1 MGSLLN
7 RIAKNKS
14 GEKDKTSD
22 YSKESDINNI
32 QTKPFFKEKNIL
44 ATDYKYYEYTFV
56 IEANKL
62 SIYDIYKLKDIN
74 DSFYLAFLT
83 FQNKK
88 DIKIL
93 KYNFINKTTEKVTIN
108 LPSFTIFPTKIKY
121 FYDQIQNKENLFI
134 LLGRKI
140 RIFLIKNDSQYEE
153 ETNGIIIKTYNQIHD
168 FEIIYDKYKKINYLI
183 ISKFFKL
190 DSIKQ
195 KRISI
200 YKFIENEI
208 VIINEYKTRW
218 WGFNSKRQK
227 FLLIWENKVAQN
239 FYLITSHYT
248 KLKFMEISDKANE
261 NIYDFNIIS
270 SDNCSYNEFDYFG
283 CIIYNVNNTDYLYI
297 CNDFDALIIIDLYK
311 KEIISKISF
320 IKDITS
326 IINWNQKYIIISTLK
341 YIYTFDTKINKIIN
355 KYLINTNGEIISI
368 KKINVVKNC
377 PFSLS
382 VDTTDGKIIII

>member
-7 RIAKNKS
+7 RTAKNK
-14 GEKDKTSD
+14 TSD
-22 YSKESDINNI
+22 GIKN
-32 QTKPFFKEKNIL
+32 KPFFKEKKIL
-44 ATDYKYYEYTFV
+44 TTNYEYYDYYSANE
-56 IEANKL
+56 EATKL

-153 ETNGIIIKTYNQIHD
+153 ETNGIIIKTYDQIHD

-183 ISKFFKL
+183 ISNFYSYFGGRNGNK
-190 DSIKQ
+190 
-195 KRISI
+195 ISI

-208 VIINEYKTRW
+208 EIINEYKTGD
-218 WGFNSKRQK
+218 WGVVNSKRK
-227 FLLIWENKVAQN
+227 KILLTWENKLAQN
-239 FYLITSHYT
+239 FYIITSNYT
-248 KLKFMEISDKANE
+248 SLKFVEISDKANE
-261 NIYDFNIIS
+261 NIYGFNIATS
-270 SDNCSYNEFDYFG
+270 ENFDKNEFNFFG
-283 CIIYNVNNTDYLYI
+283 CIIYNINNTDYLYI
-297 CNDFDALIIIDLYK
+297 CNICSDIDALIIIDLYK
-311 KEIISKISF
+311 KEIISKITF

-326 IINWNQKYIIISTLK
+326 IIDWNHKYIIISTLK

-355 KYLINTNGEIISI
+355 KYLINTNGEIITI
-368 KKINVVKNC
+368 KKINIVTNF
-377 PFSLS
+377 PSYLS